1 MQYRTQVVVIGAGIA
16 GLVTAL
22 ELARAGRRVLI
33 VDRDSSQRVGGLARS
48 AFGGM
53 ALVGTREQQR
63 MGVLDS
69 PAIALEDWC
78 GFAEFQ
84 PDDVWPKAWAKAYTE
99 NCRTQVYDW
108 LRALGMSFMPAVNWV
123 ERGQYGVGNS
133 LPRYHVLWGTGLG
146 LVKTILAKLSEQ
158 AQYVSFLHEHRVD
171 ELHASAGRIHACSGI
186 NLHSGEAFKINADIV
201 VVASG
206 GINGSVEKVI
216 HHWPQDRSTVAQA
229 NLLNGAH
236 PFADGRLHEQ
246 LATLGGRITHQSD
259 MWNYAAGV
267 SHPKPEFDGHGL
279 SLIPCKSALW
289 LDHTGRR
296 IGPSPLVTGFDTHDL
311 CDQVSRFPQTWQVL
325 NWHIA
330 VHELAVSG
338 AEHNGAIRDHQ
349 WLRFL
354 WQLLRGNHALVHRM
368 LDECPDFIV
377 ANSLDALIE
386 KMCDLTPTLAVDGE
400 AVKAS
405 VRGFDQVLSRSPK
418 LQNNEQIRR
427 ILHAR
432 QWRPDRIRT
441 VTPAPISLP
450 KHGPLMA
457 IRCRLISRK
466 SLGGIQTDLNGAVRT
481 VHNDCLPGVYAVG
494 EAAGFGGGGASG
506 KRSLEGTFLA
516 GCILTARAAAAH
528 INTLL

>member
-1 MQYRTQVVVIGAGIA
+1 MQYQTQVVVIGAGIA

-22 ELARAGRRVLI
+22 ELARAGKQVLV
-33 VDRDSSQRVGGLARS
+33 VDRESAKRVGGLART

-53 ALVGTREQQR
+53 ALVGTREQKR
-63 MGVLDS
+63 MGVPDT
-69 PAIALEDWC
+69 PAIAYDDWC
-78 GFAEFQ
+78 GFAEFE
-84 PDDVWPKAWAKAYTE
+84 PDEVWPKAWAKAYTE

-108 LRALGMSFMPAVNWV
+108 LQALGMSFMPAVNWV

-146 LVKTILAKLSEQ
+146 LVQTILAKLSEYSQ
-158 AQYVSFLHEHRVD
+158 FVSFLQEHRVD
-171 ELHASAGRIHACSGI
+171 ALHTRGGSVHACSGI
-186 NLHSGEAFKINADIV
+186 NLLTDDAFEIEAEII

-206 GINGSVEKVI
+206 GINGSIENVI
-216 HHWPQDRSTVAQA
+216 KHWPEARSTAAQE
-229 NLLNGAH
+229 NLLSGAH

-246 LATLGGRITHQSD
+246 LAALGACITHQSD

-311 CDQVSRFPQTWQVL
+311 CNQVSRFPQTWQVL

-330 VHELAVSG
+330 AHELAVSG
-338 AEHNGAIRDHQ
+338 AEHNGAIRDHKCV
-349 WLRFL
+349 RFL
-354 WQLLRGNHALVHRM
+354 WQLLRGNHALVQRM

-377 ANSLDALIE
+377 ADSLEGLIE
-386 KMCDLTPTLAVDGE
+386 KMRDLTPNLPVDGD

-405 VRGFDQVLSRSPK
+405 VAGFDRALSRAPR
-418 LQNNEQIRR
+418 LQNDEQIRR
-427 ILHAR
+427 VLHAR
-432 QWRPDRIRT
+432 QWRPDRLRT
-441 VTPAPISLP
+441 VKPAPISLP
-450 KHGPLMA
+450 KHGPLIA

-466 SLGGIQTDLNGAVRT
+466 SLGGIQTDLNSAVQT
-481 VHNDCLPGVYAVG
+481 VTHECLSGVYAVG

-528 INTLL
+528 INSIL